1 MKPAAEFNTRVMVVS
16 PLNHCS
22 DPEEPPETLRA
33 LEAEQ
38 APPPVIELIDVL
50 EKPPHSVEQ
59 PASDP
64 EH

>member
-1 MKPAAEFNTRVMVVS
+1 MQATEFKPRYVVVRTLYHS
-16 PLNHCS
+16 PNL
-22 DPEEPPETLRA
+22 EEPPAPLRA

-38 APPPVIELIDVL
+38 APPWAIDLIDVL
-50 EKPPHSVEQ
+50 EEPPHSVDH